1 MISLGLPGNGNRS
14 LQPRTAQPPASFM
27 PTGTTSPF
35 KPFDNNAFSA
45 LQKQTEAEGRRVS
58 LDEYTGVGG
67 NANEYYK
74 LYGGID
80 NTAFEKAQA
89 ETAAA
94 KTRIG
99 QQDWIRMGGNPN
111 DYYKLYGD
119 PAPDQTYQGQI
130 NQLGQTQLQQN
141 YQTAGIDAGLN
152 RIQEFNPYGSSRY
165 VTNPDGSVSRVSEL
179 SQPNQN
185 ILDSQFNQ
193 EQYKNNLIDQRL
205 QGVAGDLSQEKL
217 NEFYNKLGTPNLDV
231 NAERMRA
238 EQSMKDRSYA
248 SLDRRFGQEMET
260 LRTQL
265 LNSGTP
271 QGSEKWNR
279 AMQEFETR
287 KSGAYADADNQA
299 LQAGRDEFTL
309 LSNAEKDKRNQAI
322 QEFAQQ
328 RGWGIQD
335 IQNLASTQKGVV
347 NPSFSQNYN
356 VQMPYLDQFTPTV
369 DFMGQQQNYQNQ
381 LGLQGQQQGFDS
393 SMKDKDFQLYKD
405 KVQWD
410 KVNNKPSGGG
420 GGGGGGGGSSS
431 NSNSGFENQLFS
443 MILSQAFQPQ
453 QSTVNPLLA
462 GAVGGISQG
471 AGAAI
476 GSYFR

>member
-1 MISLGLPGNGNRS
+1 
-14 LQPRTAQPPASFM
+14 
-27 PTGTTSPF
+27 
-35 KPFDNNAFSA
+35 
-45 LQKQTEAEGRRVS
+45 
-58 LDEYTGVGG
+58 
-67 NANEYYK
+67 
-74 LYGGID
+74 
-80 NTAFEKAQA
+80 
-89 ETAAA
+89 
-94 KTRIG
+94 
-99 QQDWIRMGGNPN
+99 MGGNPN

-130 NQLGQTQLQQN
+130 NQLGQNQLQQN

-152 RIQEFNPYGSSRY
+152 RVQEFNPYGSSQY

-248 SLDRRFGQEMET
+248 SLDRRFGQEME
-260 LRTQL
+260 QQKNFL
-265 LNSGTP
+265 LNRGIAP
-271 QGSEKWNR
+271 NSEQWNR

-287 KSGAYADADNQA
+287 KAGAYGDADNQA

-335 IQNLASTQKGVV
+335 IQNLASTQKGVI

-381 LGLQGQQQGFDS
+381 LGLQGNQQQLDFGT
-393 SMKDKDFQLYKD
+393 KDKEFEMYKQ
-405 KVQWD
+405 KVEWD

-420 GGGGGGGGSSS
+420 GGGGGRAPA
-431 NSNSGFENQLFS
+431 NPNSGFENQLFS

-462 GAVGGISQG
+462 GAIGGISQG